1 MNSLYGTIF
10 VSRADNPQCHS
21 RNICIFADGELD
33 RSPTGT
39 GVSAR
44 AAIEFAK
51 GNLKLNESLMVESV
65 TGSIFTVTVHKSVSM
80 KDKEAIIP
88 QVSGDAS
95 MTGSCT
101 YWIDPKDPLKNG
113 FLLQKDYRS
122 KE

>member
-1 MNSLYGTIF
+1 M
-10 VSRADNPQCHS
+10 
-21 RNICIFADGELD
+21 CIFADGELD

-51 GNLKLNESLMVESV
+51 GNLKLNESLMIESV
-65 TGSIFTVTVHKSVSM
+65 TGSIFTVTVHKSASM